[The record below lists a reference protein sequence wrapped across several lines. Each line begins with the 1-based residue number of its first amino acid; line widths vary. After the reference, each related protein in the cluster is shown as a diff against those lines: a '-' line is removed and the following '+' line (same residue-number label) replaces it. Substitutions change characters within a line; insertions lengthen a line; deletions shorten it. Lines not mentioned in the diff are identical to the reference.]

1 MSNAKFKTYQQ
12 KQIMVSVSPSPS
24 RKTAKLESFLKVFLC
39 EYLKAN
45 AHIHVPER
53 ENVLGKY

>member
-1 MSNAKFKTYQQ
+1 
-12 KQIMVSVSPSPS
+12 MVSVSPSPS
-24 RKTAKLESFLKVFLC
+24 RKTAKLESFLKAFLC